1 MKADTW
7 ENVAE
12 TLGDLYTGP
21 SVGKSYPLT
30 LEAILPTTP
39 GPGDAARIP
48 LADVVSPG
56 VREYVNHP
64 ELLRIH
70 DEELV
75 APRISATVQVESQD
89 EWNKVV
95 AHLVAAGML
104 EREVPSETLR
114 YKDEAVRNGAF
125 GVHKK
130 WVLKEDGSWLRTLR
144 LIINM
149 IPGNTFQ
156 RRMPIRASERMGY
169 APLWGN
175 LYLHE
180 DEIIICAAE
189 DQKHCFHIYRPGYA

>member
-1 MKADTW
+1 MITDGMLHGRKPTAAQQASLDKMAAWSKRWIVGEEDDSVKADTW

-64 ELLRIH
+64 ELLRIP

-114 YKDEAVRNGAF
+114 YKDEAVQLA
-125 GVHKK
+125 
-130 WVLKEDGSWLRTLR
+130 EDIALD
-144 LIINM
+144 
-149 IPGNTFQ
+149 PQ
-156 RRMPIRASERMGY
+156 Y
-169 APLWGN
+169 APWQHLPEKN
-175 LYLHE
+175 AHQSL
-180 DEIIICAAE
+180 
-189 DQKHCFHIYRPGYA
+189 